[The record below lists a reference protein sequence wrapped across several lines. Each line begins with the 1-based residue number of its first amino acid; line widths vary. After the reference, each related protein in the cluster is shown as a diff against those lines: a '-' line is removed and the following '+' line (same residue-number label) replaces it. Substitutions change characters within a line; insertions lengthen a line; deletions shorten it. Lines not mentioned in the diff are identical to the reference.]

1 MSLSQADIRKAADN
15 LALPLVA
22 TSLVDSIAGGAPHN
36 TYTCYLDGVASIS
49 LPSAQVGARYSFLR
63 KNKTWPLR
71 VQPIG
76 ADIIADAEVD
86 AYLELTA
93 AETYVTVSCN
103 VAGFWLLQ
111 AHEGETRFEI
121 GAGRTYYMATTG
133 SDSNPGT
140 SSLPRLTMK
149 SAAKLLAPGDKLIV
163 KDGTYAAASNDFTN
177 DITDGAM
184 PRGKKGRWITVQA
197 ENRGA
202 AIFTSSVKFIVAE
215 AEEPVEHFLKLD
227 GFIFNKEEAK
237 RFNVSRLKAMNCGF
251 RGAALTG
258 NSTTV
263 NVGGGNFENI
273 GAENVLFEDC
283 WAWGPG
289 GRYRFMAFNSRK
301 VIFRRCVAR
310 WDQGWN
316 GANFNS
322 SDFVIY
328 DSRQCRVQNCIS
340 IDSLR
345 PSTNPENY
353 LAAFRVE
360 ANYSSVVDVTF
371 SGCIGVNNQSSMFNT
386 NGLSKSSIGSPAIDA
401 QRMQR
406 GVGITVEHCAGALIG
421 STDSPNGF
429 ESYRGLDVT
438 FLNCTIAHLKQN
450 GVAFLGDSNVRNSA
464 ATRFINPLTILNGT
478 GSANSGGVVTN
489 ALTYATLALAK
500 TNGGWYLPSPKY
512 FTATPPADTIYW
524 SWAGAHILFRI
535 GRSGT
540 LFDDPEMDAYGDGTS
555 AGNSLWPFPN
565 EALIKT
571 TMSAAGGFGD
581 VNRDWT
587 AGASTLT
594 QYIWGILG
602 NAGPPAD
609 LN

>member
-1 MSLSQADIRKAADN
+1 M
-15 LALPLVA
+15 
-22 TSLVDSIAGGAPHN
+22 
-36 TYTCYLDGVASIS
+36 ASIS

-71 VQPIG
+71 VEPIG
-76 ADIIADAEVD
+76 QDIIADAEVG

-93 AETYVTVSCN
+93 AETFVTVSCN
-103 VAGFWLLQ
+103 EDGFWSLQ

-121 GAGRTYYMATTG
+121 GLGRTYYMATTG

-140 SSLPRLTMK
+140 SLLPRLTLK

-163 KDGTYAAASNDFTN
+163 KDGTYTGFANDFTS
-177 DITDGAM
+177 DIASGAM

-202 AIFTSSVKFIVAE
+202 AIFTSSVSFYDGDAE
-215 AEEPVEHFLKLD
+215 PDEHFLKLD
-227 GFIFNKEEAK
+227 GLIFNKEEIK

-251 RGAALTG
+251 RGGDTTG
-258 NSTTV
+258 NAGHVS
-263 NVGGGNFENI
+263 VGGGSHEFI

-289 GRYRFMAFNSRK
+289 GRYKFLAYNSRK

-316 GANFNS
+316 DVANLGYNS
-322 SDFVIY
+322 ADFMIY
-328 DSRQCRVQNCIS
+328 DCRQSRVQNCIS
-340 IDSLR
+340 IDSMR
-345 PSTNPENY
+345 PSSNPQNYGATFRIETNYNTT
-353 LAAFRVE
+353 A
-360 ANYSSVVDVTF
+360 DVTF
-371 SGCIGVNNQSSMFNT
+371 SGCIAVNNQAAMFNI
-386 NGLSKSSIGSPAIDA
+386 NGLTLSSIGSPAISA
-401 QRMQR
+401 QRMQH
-406 GVGITVEHCAGALIG
+406 GSGILVEHCAGALIG
-421 STDSPNGF
+421 STDNPHGF

-450 GVAFLGDSNVRNSA
+450 GVAFLGGSNVRSGV

-489 ALTYATLALAK
+489 ALTYATLALGKAA
-500 TNGGWYLPSPKY
+500 GGWYLPSPKY
-512 FTATPPADTIYW
+512 STATPPEDAIYG

-535 GRSGT
+535 GHTGT
-540 LFDDPEMDAYGDGTS
+540 LFDDPGMDAHGDGTS

-581 VNRDWT
+581 TDRDWT

-602 NAGPPAD
+602 NAGPPAN